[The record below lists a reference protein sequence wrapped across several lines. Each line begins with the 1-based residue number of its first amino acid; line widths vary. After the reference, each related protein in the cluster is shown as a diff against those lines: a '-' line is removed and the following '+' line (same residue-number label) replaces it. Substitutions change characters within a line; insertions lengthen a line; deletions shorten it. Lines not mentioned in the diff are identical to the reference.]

1 MPRPRSSPRCCSYHR
16 SFSPRRDATMDLAPL
31 GALDLAPLSVLRFAC
46 CPVWATPPPA
56 CQKLHDEDSA
66 DVFSVEP
73 VLVALIDAL
82 KRIGPGDHPVEVQ
95 LPVFVQ
101 VQNRGRSRSLAVSA
115 SLSLP
120 MT

>member
-1 MPRPRSSPRCCSYHR
+1 
-16 SFSPRRDATMDLAPL
+16 MDLAPL
-31 GALDLAPLSVLRFAC
+31 GTLDLAPLSVLRFAC

-101 VQNRGRSRSLAVSA
+101 VQHRGRSRSQLP
-115 SLSLP
+115 LSLP
-120 MT
+120 MTMTTNGWAAVPLAASEHPLTLS